1 MQKTTGLDSVGER
14 VLKYNRQNHGG
25 GIRSNQLIGVSKKLY
40 ERSRIINL
48 DRIDVSQFI
57 YFIVNN
63 FYCVIDCLNM
73 NCVTVCRAKCHSI
86 VNFYLQIIPLITHF
100 LLLEEKKTKFLIPKT
115 I

>member
-73 NCVTVCRAKCHSI
+73 NCVTICRAKCHSI

-100 LLLEEKKTKFLIPKT
+100 LPLEEKKTKFLIPKT